1 MKKENT
7 TILFEPDPNNLP
19 KTDWSR
25 FDAMSEEQRHQA
37 ALFDPDCPPATE
49 AQLEKARRTSEIR
62 SIRRALGLT
71 QEEFAKRFELPLG
84 SVRDWEQGSHKPD
97 QAARVLLKVIAF
109 DPQFVQ
115 QALHHNSSA

>member
-7 TILFEPDPNNLP
+7 TTLFELNQNNPP

-25 FDAMSEEQRHQA
+25 FDAMTEEQRHQA
-37 ALFDPDCPPATE
+37 ALSDPDCPPATE
-49 AQLEKARRTSEIR
+49 AQLEKAKRTSEIKA
-62 SIRRALGLT
+62 IRRTLGLT
-71 QEEFAKRFELPLG
+71 QEEFAKCFELPLG

-115 QALHHNSSA
+115 SALQSNNSV